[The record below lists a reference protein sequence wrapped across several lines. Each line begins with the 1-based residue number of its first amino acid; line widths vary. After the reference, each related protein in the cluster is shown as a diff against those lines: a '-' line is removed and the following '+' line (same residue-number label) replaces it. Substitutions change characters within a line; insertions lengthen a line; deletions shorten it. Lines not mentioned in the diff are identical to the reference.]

1 MSPMYRIDGKTK
13 IDATKPSVGRVEE
26 QIRFD
31 KAMPINYDNVD
42 LKDFLP

>member
-1 MSPMYRIDGKTK
+1 MYRIGGKTM
-13 IDATKPSVGRVEE
+13 IDATKPSVGQKEE
-26 QIRFD
+26 QDRFS